1 MGKKDNMDPIQMD
14 DNTAGRKNTNSKKF
28 FRCPEICLKIGR
40 CLVDNRLETGGSD
53 IKDKLREINSNTDEK
68 NQCLKKKLN
77 IIFLTTGVALF
88 LAVIVV
94 IIYTSIGKE
103 GTRPDDIMKFNE
115 RNAKKK
121 ESATNEEDDHLHMN
135 NNKSMVPGD
144 YLADNTTSKP
154 LIFQ

>member
-1 MGKKDNMDPIQMD
+1 MDPIQMD

-68 NQCLKKKLN
+68 NQCLKKILN

-94 IIYTSIGKE
+94 IIYTSIVPNPNFGGLLDFSDGKE

-121 ESATNEEDDHLHMN
+121 ESATNEEDD
-135 NNKSMVPGD
+135 
-144 YLADNTTSKP
+144 
-154 LIFQ
+154 